1 MQTSFKILRDGKR
14 IRDQAAY
21 EQTPN
26 WGMFDVEL
34 IEKRRFVKLRG
45 EFPVPDFED
54 LLPGM
59 TFSGVLTEKPLR
71 DGTSAFVA
79 TEIRATNPRSVLVVQ
94 NMRRSSL
101 HKLGNPLRKLH
112 ERFGEELYDALNRV
126 AEGAAPISTLGLAK
140 RSAEMHVAVFKE
152 RKACIDLASEV
163 PEIPTVALGA
173 VVHTTLEKLRADPY
187 CIADT
192 KVRSVR
198 SMLAV
203 SDTIAR
209 RADIALAPSD
219 PKRVRAYIRRACE
232 ELASGCL
239 DRPRL
244 EGGWRPG
251 DGGFWRRSEDIVEAV
266 QWLLRGGGG
275 DGGSER
281 AWALPTEALEAAFVQ
296 GKEHAYGLVRDG
308 DGEHARYALKAHHD
322 AEARLATSLAKV
334 RKRSLAAHDNH
345 TLRSAL
351 ERMERA
357 AAGGAPSE
365 AGEVGDAMRAV
376 TRAFARLDAAQ
387 RGIFRQLLVH
397 RVACLC
403 GGPGRGKSFV
413 LGLLVRFF
421 EACDVDVCACAPTGK
436 AATRLSRCIGDDG
449 DGVVASTA
457 RTIDS
462 LAHTKPDED
471 AASGVYVVDEVSM
484 CDLAKLQMLLD
495 ARGRRM
501 DYLVLCGDPDQ
512 LPSIGPGAV
521 LRDLVE
527 SEAVATTRLCTVHRQ
542 AGGGREIT
550 EVAPRIVDG
559 TLAQAARGVLGADG
573 VSIAFL
579 DTSADATVRG
589 AIDLAAR
596 HLAAGESVLFATPR
610 NAARVQINRE
620 MQARLNP
627 PGDPAK
633 EIAPRQSTAA
643 DDGTAT
649 TLPWRVGDVVMNL
662 KNAHVGDAYLA
673 NGDVGH
679 VLRIDKAERKVFARF
694 GDAKVVHEY
703 PADHPDLTHA
713 WCVTAHKSQGDEA
726 DRVVFYMDGPILAS
740 REMLNT
746 VVTRA
751 KTGAS
756 LIVSR
761 PALAACLSKSVR
773 DERCTRLAKRL
784 RAAFAGVAPESRP
797 EPEEP
802 EPAPAP
808 APVPAVAAPK
818 RQKTSPYFA

>member
-1 MQTSFKILRDGKR
+1 
-14 IRDQAAY
+14 
-21 EQTPN
+21 
-26 WGMFDVEL
+26 
-34 IEKRRFVKLRG
+34 
-45 EFPVPDFED
+45 
-54 LLPGM
+54 
-59 TFSGVLTEKPLR
+59 
-71 DGTSAFVA
+71 
-79 TEIRATNPRSVLVVQ
+79 
-94 NMRRSSL
+94 MRRSSQ

-126 AEGAAPISTLGLAK
+126 AEGAAPIGTLGLAK

-152 RKACIDLASEV
+152 RKACIDLATEV

-203 SDTIAR
+203 SDIVAR
-209 RADIALAPSD
+209 RADIALSPSD

-232 ELASGCL
+232 ELASGCI
-239 DRPRL
+239 DRPRA
-244 EGGWRPG
+244 EGGWRSG
-251 DGGFWRRSEDIVEAV
+251 DGGGWRRPEDIIEAV
-266 QWLLRGGGG
+266 QWLLRGGG
-275 DGGSER
+275 DGGGR
-281 AWALPTEALEAAFVQ
+281 AWPLPVAALEVAFVA
-296 GKEHAYGLVRDG
+296 GKEHEYGLVRDG
-308 DGEHARYALKAHHD
+308 DGEHAFYALKAHHD
-322 AEARLATSLAKV
+322 AEALLATSLAKV
-334 RKRSLAAHDNH
+334 RKRSLAAHDNR

-351 ERMERA
+351 ERLEEGV
-357 AAGGAPSE
+357 AAGAPIE
-365 AGEVGDAMRAV
+365 AETGEAMRAV
-376 TRAFARLDAAQ
+376 MGAFARLDAAQ

-421 EACDVDVCACAPTGK
+421 EACGVDVCACAPTGK
-436 AATRLSRCIGDDG
+436 AATRLSRCIGDG
-449 DGVVASTA
+449 GVATA

-462 LAHTKPDED
+462 LVHTKPEG
-471 AASGVYVVDEVSM
+471 ASEATTAYVVDEVSM
-484 CDLAKLQMLLD
+484 CDLVKLQMLLT
-495 ARGRRM
+495 ARGQRM
-501 DYLVLCGDPDQ
+501 DYLLLCGDPDQ

-527 SEAVATTRLCTVHRQ
+527 SGVVATTYLCTVHRQ

-579 DTSADATVRG
+579 DTSPAANERG

-610 NAARVQINRE
+610 NATRVHINRA

-633 EIAPRQSTAA
+633 EIAPRQATAA
-643 DDGTAT
+643 DGVA

-673 NGDVGH
+673 NGDVGR
-679 VLRIDKAERKVFARF
+679 VLSIDKAERKVFARF
-694 GDAKVVHEY
+694 GDANVVHEY
-703 PADHPDLTHA
+703 PVDHPDLTHA

-726 DRVVFYMDGPILAS
+726 DRVVFYMDGSALAS

-756 LIVSR
+756 LIMSR

-784 RAAFAGVAPESRP
+784 SEAFAADSAASK
-797 EPEEP
+797 
-802 EPAPAP
+802 PAT
-808 APVPAVAAPK
+808 K
-818 RQKTSPYFA
+818 RLKTSPYFA

>member
-1 MQTSFKILRDGKR
+1 MQTSFKILYDGKR
-14 IRDQAAY
+14 IRDQTAY
-21 EQTPN
+21 EKTPN

-34 IEKRRFVKLRG
+34 LEKRRRVKLRG
-45 EFPVPDFED
+45 EFPVPEFDD
-54 LLPGM
+54 ILPGM
-59 TFSGVLTEKPLR
+59 TFTGLLTEKPLR
-71 DGTSAFVA
+71 DGTNAMEA
-79 TEIRATNPRSVLVVQ
+79 KEIRATNPRSVLVVQ

-126 AEGAAPISTLGLAK
+126 AEGAASIGTLGIAK

-152 RKACIDLASEV
+152 RKACIDLATEV

-173 VVHTTLEKLRADPY
+173 VVHATLEKLRADPY

-232 ELASGCL
+232 ELTSGCL

-244 EGGWRPG
+244 EGGWRSG
-251 DGGFWRRSEDIVEAV
+251 DGGFWRRPDDIIDAV
-266 QWLLRGGGG
+266 QWLLRSG
-275 DGGSER
+275 GGSER
-281 AWALPTEALEAAFVQ
+281 AWALPAEALEAAFAR

-308 DGEHARYALKAHHD
+308 DDEHARYALKAHHD
-322 AEARLATSLAKV
+322 AEVRLAASLAKV
-334 RKRSLAAHDNH
+334 RKRSLAAHDNR

-351 ERMERA
+351 ERLEEGVTA
-357 AAGGAPSE
+357 GAPSGE
-365 AGEVGDAMRAV
+365 AETSEAMRAV
-376 TRAFARLDAAQ
+376 TKAFARLDAAQ
-387 RGIFRQLLVH
+387 RGIVRQLLGH
-397 RVACLC
+397 RGACLC

-421 EACDVDVCACAPTGK
+421 EACGVDVCACAPTGK
-436 AATRLSRCIGDDG
+436 ATTRLRRCIG
-449 DGVVASTA
+449 DGVVANTA

-462 LAHTKPDED
+462 LAHTKPDEGT
-471 AASGVYVVDEVSM
+471 AATGAYVVDEVSM
-484 CDLAKLQMLLD
+484 CDLSKLQMLLD
-495 ARGRRM
+495 ARGKRM
-501 DYLVLCGDPDQ
+501 NYLILCGDPDQ

-527 SEAVATTRLCTVHRQ
+527 SGAVATTRLCTVHRQ

-573 VSIAFL
+573 VSLAFL
-579 DTSADATVRG
+579 DASPAATLRG

-633 EIAPRQSTAA
+633 EIAPRQATATAA
-643 DDGTAT
+643 ADGTAT

-673 NGDVGH
+673 NGDVGR

-726 DRVVFYMDGPILAS
+726 DRVVFYMDSPILGS
-740 REMLNT
+740 REMRNT

-756 LIVSR
+756 LIMAR

-784 RAAFAGVAPESRP
+784 REAFAGVAPESKP

-808 APVPAVAAPK
+808 APAPAAPK

>member
-1 MQTSFKILRDGKR
+1 MKTSFKILREGKR
-14 IRDQAAY
+14 IRDQTAY
-21 EQTPN
+21 EKTPN

-34 IEKRRFVKLRG
+34 LEKRRRVKLRG
-45 EFPVPDFED
+45 EFPVPEFDD
-54 LLPGM
+54 ILPGM
-59 TFSGVLTEKPLR
+59 TFSGLLTEKPLR
-71 DGTSAFVA
+71 DGTNAMEA
-79 TEIRATNPRSVLVVQ
+79 KDIRATNPRSVLVVQ

-101 HKLGNPLRKLH
+101 HKLGKPLLKLY

-152 RKACIDLASEV
+152 RKACIDLATEV

-173 VVHTTLEKLRADPY
+173 MVHVTLEKLRADPY

-203 SDTIAR
+203 SDIVAR

-219 PKRVRAYIRRACE
+219 PKRVRAYIRRAFE
-232 ELASGCL
+232 DLTNGCM
-239 DRPRL
+239 DRPRA
-244 EGGWRPG
+244 EGGWRSG
-251 DGGFWRRSEDIVEAV
+251 DGGFWRRPEDIVEAV
-266 QWLLRGGGG
+266 GWLLRGGG

-281 AWALPTEALEAAFVQ
+281 AWALPAEALEAAFVP
-296 GKEHAYGLVRDG
+296 GEERAYGLVRDG
-308 DGEHARYALKAHHD
+308 DGEHARYALEAHHD
-322 AEARLATSLAKV
+322 AEVRLATSLAKV
-334 RKRSLAAHDNH
+334 RKRSLAARDSR

-351 ERMERA
+351 ERMESVVA
-357 AAGGAPSE
+357 GAPIE
-365 AGEVGDAMRAV
+365 AETGKAMRAV
-376 TRAFARLDAAQ
+376 MEAFARLDAAQ
-387 RGIFRQLLVH
+387 RGIFRQLLET

-413 LGLLVRFF
+413 LGTLVQFF
-421 EACDVDVCACAPTGK
+421 EACDVPVCACAPTGK
-436 AATRLSRCIGDDG
+436 AAMRLSSCSGTG
-449 DGVVASTA
+449 TTA

-462 LAHTKPDED
+462 LAHTKSDEETVV
-471 AASGVYVVDEVSM
+471 ATTGLYVVDEMSM
-484 CDLAKLQMLLD
+484 CDLSKLQMLLD
-495 ARGRRM
+495 ARGKRM

-559 TLAQAARGVLGADG
+559 SLVQAARGVLGADG
-573 VSIAFL
+573 VNVAFL
-579 DTSADATVRG
+579 DTSADATLCG

-610 NAARVQINRE
+610 NVARAQINRE
-620 MQARLNP
+620 MQKRLNP
-627 PGDPAK
+627 PADPAK
-633 EIAPRQSTAA
+633 EIAPRQATAA
-643 DDGTAT
+643 ADGAT

-662 KNAHVGDAYLA
+662 KNAYVGDAYLA
-673 NGDVGH
+673 NGDVGR
-679 VLRIDKAERKVFARF
+679 VLSINQAERKVFARF
-694 GDAKVVHEY
+694 DDAEVVQEY
-703 PADHPDLTHA
+703 PAEYPDLTHA

-726 DRVVFYMDGPILAS
+726 DRVVFYMDVPTLAS
-740 REMLNT
+740 RELLNT

-751 KTGAS
+751 KKGAS

-773 DERCTRLAKRL
+773 DERCTRLVKRL
-784 RAAFAGVAPESRP
+784 RAAFAGVEPESKP
-797 EPEEP
+797 EPEAP

-808 APVPAVAAPK
+808 APAPAVAAPK

>member
-1 MQTSFKILRDGKR
+1 MKTSFKILHEGKR
-14 IRDQAAY
+14 IRDQTAY
-21 EQTPN
+21 EKTPN

-34 IEKRRFVKLRG
+34 LEKRRRVKLRG
-45 EFPVPDFED
+45 EFPVPEFDD
-54 LLPGM
+54 ILPGM

-71 DGTSAFVA
+71 DGTNAMEA
-79 TEIRATNPRSVLVVQ
+79 KEIRATNPRSVLVVQ

-126 AEGAAPISTLGLAK
+126 AEGAASIGTLGLSK

-152 RKACIDLASEV
+152 RKACIDLATEV

-173 VVHTTLEKLRADPY
+173 MVHATLEKLRADPY
-187 CIADT
+187 CIADV

-209 RADIALAPSD
+209 RADIALSPSD

-232 ELASGCL
+232 ELTSGCL

-244 EGGWRPG
+244 EGGWRSG
-251 DGGFWRRSEDIVEAV
+251 DGGFWRRPENIVEAV
-266 QWLLRGGGG
+266 GWLLRGDGG
-275 DGGSER
+275 DGGSGR
-281 AWALPTEALEAAFVQ
+281 AWALPAEALEAAFAT

-322 AEARLATSLAKV
+322 AEVRLAKSLAKV
-334 RKRSLAAHDNH
+334 RKQSLAAHDNR

-351 ERMERA
+351 ERMEEGVA
-357 AAGGAPSE
+357 AGAPSGE
-365 AGEVGDAMRAV
+365 AETSEAMRAV
-376 TRAFARLDAAQ
+376 MKAFARLDAAQ

-421 EACDVDVCACAPTGK
+421 EACGVDVCACAPTGK
-436 AATRLSRCIGDDG
+436 AATRLNRCIG
-449 DGVVASTA
+449 DGVVANTA

-462 LAHTKPDED
+462 LAHTKPDEGT
-471 AASGVYVVDEVSM
+471 AATGAYVVDEVSM
-484 CDLAKLQMLLD
+484 CDLSKLQMLLD
-495 ARGRRM
+495 ARGKRM
-501 DYLVLCGDPDQ
+501 NYLILCGDPDQ

-527 SEAVATTRLCTVHRQ
+527 SGAVATTRLCTVHRQ

-573 VSIAFL
+573 VSLAFL
-579 DTSADATVRG
+579 DTSPDATLRG

-633 EIAPRQSTAA
+633 EIAPRQATATAA
-643 DDGTAT
+643 AADGTAT

-673 NGDVGH
+673 NGDVGR

-694 GDAKVVHEY
+694 GDAKIVHEY

-756 LIVSR
+756 LIMAR

-784 RAAFAGVAPESRP
+784 REAFAGVAPESKP

-808 APVPAVAAPK
+808 APAVPK